1 MAMRLDLDGRVAL
14 VTGAATGIG
23 KACADVLAENG
34 ATVIYSDRDA
44 ERAAETARGKGTP
57 LRLDVAD
64 REGIQ
69 AAVAEATDRFGR
81 IDILVNNAG
90 IGVKA
95 EDRHTIDSFPEK
107 AWDDVLA
114 IDLTGLFLVSKAVI
128 RGMKARRSGAVVNIA
143 SITGIVPLRLQ
154 SPYIAAKAA
163 VINLTRGMAIELATA
178 GVRVNGVAPGSCATE
193 AWHAWM
199 NDPLSQTDGLLE
211 KQVATIPMKR
221 PGTPREMAQG
231 VAFLASDAASYI
243 TGHTLVI
250 DGGWTAGYARDW

>member
-1 MAMRLDLDGRVAL
+1 MQLDLKGKVAL

-23 KACADVLAENG
+23 KACADILAENG
-34 ATVIYSDRDA
+34 AQVIYSDRDLP
-44 ERAAETARGKGTP
+44 RVTETARGKGEA
-57 LRLDVAD
+57 LLLDVAD
-64 REGIQ
+64 RVGVET
-69 AAVAEATDRFGR
+69 AVTRSQEQFGQ

-90 IGVKA
+90 IGVSA
-95 EDRHTIDSFPEK
+95 EDRSTIDAFPEK
-107 AWDDVLA
+107 AWDAVLA
-114 IDLTGLFLVSKAVI
+114 VDLTGLFLVSRAVLK
-128 RGMKARRSGAVVNIA
+128 GMKARRSGAVVNIA

-163 VINLTRGMAIELATA
+163 VINLTRGMAIELATE
-178 GVRVNGVAPGSCATE
+178 GIRVNAVAPGSCATE

-199 NDPLSQTDGLLE
+199 DDPRSQTGGLRD

-231 VAFLASDAASYI
+231 VAFLCSEAASYI

>member
-1 MAMRLDLDGRVAL
+1 MQLDLGGRVAL

-23 KACADVLAENG
+23 KACADILAESG
-34 ATVIYSDRDA
+34 ATVVYSDRDLD
-44 ERAAETARGKGTP
+44 RVTETARGKGEP
-57 LRLDVAD
+57 LLLDVAVRSGVED
-64 REGIQ
+64 GVGQ
-69 AAVAEATDRFGR
+69 VLDRFGQ

-95 EDRHTIDSFPEK
+95 EDRKTIEAFPEK
-107 AWDDVLA
+107 AWDEVLA
-114 IDLTGLFLVSKAVI
+114 IDLTGLFLVSRSVLK
-128 RGMKARRSGAVVNIA
+128 GMKARQTGAVVNIA
-143 SITGIVPLRLQ
+143 SITGIVPLRMQ
-154 SPYIAAKAA
+154 SPYISAKAA
-163 VINLTRGMAIELATA
+163 VINLTRGMAIELATD
-178 GVRVNGVAPGSCATE
+178 GVRVNAVAPGSCSTE

-199 NDPLSQTDGLLE
+199 SDPLSQTDGLRE

-231 VAFLASDAASYI
+231 VAFLCSDAASYI

>member
-1 MAMRLDLDGRVAL
+1 MKLDLEGKVAL

-23 KACADVLAENG
+23 KGCAEVFVENG

-44 ERAAETARGKGTP
+44 DRVEEAAHGKGEA
-57 LRLDVAD
+57 LLMDVAD
-64 REGIQ
+64 RAGIE
-69 AAVAEATDRFGR
+69 AAVTEVFESHGK

-95 EDRHTIDSFPEK
+95 EDRNTIESFPVK
-107 AWDDVLA
+107 AWDEVLA
-114 IDLTGLFLVSKAVI
+114 IDLTGLFLVSRAVT
-128 RGMKARRSGAVVNIA
+128 RGMKERRSGAVVNIA
-143 SITGIVPLRLQ
+143 STTGIAPMRLQ
-154 SPYIAAKAA
+154 SPYVAAKAA
-163 VINLTRGMAIELATA
+163 VINLTRSMAIELAGD

-193 AWHAWM
+193 AWRAWM
-199 NDPLSQTDGLLE
+199 DDPASQADGFKD
-211 KQVATIPMKR
+211 KQMETIPMKR

-231 VAFLASDAASYI
+231 VAFLCSDAASYI

>member
-1 MAMRLDLDGRVAL
+1 MQLDLGGKVAL

-23 KACADVLAENG
+23 KACADLLAENG
-34 ATVIYSDRDA
+34 ARVVYSDRDL
-44 ERAAETARGKGTP
+44 ERVTETARGKGAA
-57 LRLDVAD
+57 LHLDVAD
-64 REGIQ
+64 RQGIE
-69 AAVAEATDRFGR
+69 APVAEVLGRFGQ

-90 IGVKA
+90 IGVRA
-95 EDRHTIDSFPEK
+95 EDRSTIDAFPEK

-114 IDLTGLFLVSKAVI
+114 IDLTGLFLVSRAVLK
-128 RGMKARRSGAVVNIA
+128 GMKTRQSGAVVNIA

-163 VINLTRGMAIELATA
+163 VINLTRGMAIELATE
-178 GVRVNGVAPGSCATE
+178 GVRVNAVAPGSCATE
-193 AWHAWM
+193 QWHAWM
-199 NDPLSQTDGLLE
+199 NNRLSQTDGLLE
-211 KQVATIPMKR
+211 KQMATIPMKR

>member
-1 MAMRLDLDGRVAL
+1 MQLDLGAKVAL

-23 KACADVLAENG
+23 KACADLLAENG
-34 ATVIYSDRDA
+34 ARVVYSDRDLD
-44 ERAAETARGKGTP
+44 RATETARGKGGA
-57 LRLDVAD
+57 LFLDVAD
-64 REGIQ
+64 RAGIQ
-69 AAVAEATDRFGR
+69 PAVDSVLGQFGQ

-90 IGVKA
+90 IGVRA
-95 EDRHTIDSFPEK
+95 EDRSTIDSFPER

-114 IDLTGLFLVSKAVI
+114 IDLTGLFLVSRAVLK
-128 RGMKARRSGAVVNIA
+128 GMKARQSGAVVNIA

-163 VINLTRGMAIELATA
+163 VINLTRGMAIELATD
-178 GVRVNGVAPGSCATE
+178 GIRVNAVAPGSCATE
-193 AWHAWM
+193 QWHAWM
-199 NDPLSQTDGLLE
+199 TNPLSQTDGLLE
-211 KQVATIPMKR
+211 KQMATIPMKR

>member
-1 MAMRLDLDGRVAL
+1 MRLDLNGKVAL

-23 KACADVLAENG
+23 KACADLLTENG
-34 ATVIYSDRDA
+34 ATVIYSDRDLA
-44 ERAAETARGKGTP
+44 RVTATAGDRGHA
-57 LRLDVAD
+57 LRLDVTD
-64 REGIQ
+64 RDGVD
-69 AAVAEATDRFGR
+69 AAVAEVEARLGR

-90 IGVKA
+90 IGVSA
-95 EDRHTIDSFPEK
+95 EDRATIDQFPDR

-114 IDLTGLFLVSKAVI
+114 VDLTGVFSVSRAVL
-128 RGMKARRSGAVVNIA
+128 RGMKARQMGAVVNIA
-143 SITGIVPLRLQ
+143 SVTGLVGLRLQ

-163 VINLTRGMAIELATA
+163 VINLTRGMAIELATH
-178 GVRVNGVAPGSCATE
+178 GIRVNAVAPGSTATE

-199 NDPLSQTDGLLE
+199 NDPRSAASGLSE
-211 KQVATIPMKR
+211 KQMATIPMKR

-231 VAFLASDAASYI
+231 VAFLCSDAASYI

>member
-1 MAMRLDLDGRVAL
+1 MQLAFHGKVAL

-23 KACADVLAENG
+23 KACADLLSESG
-34 ATVIYSDRDA
+34 ATVIYSDRDLS
-44 ERAAETARGKGTP
+44 RVTATAMGKGEP
-57 LRLDVAD
+57 LHLDVAD
-64 REGIQ
+64 RAGVATAI
-69 AAVAEATDRFGR
+69 AAIDTRHGR

-90 IGVKA
+90 IGVRA
-95 EDRHTIDSFPEK
+95 EDRATIDAFPEQ

-114 IDLTGLFLVSKAVI
+114 IDLTGVFLVSKHVI
-128 RGMKARRSGAVVNIA
+128 AGMKARRSGAVVNIA

-163 VINLTRGMAIELATA
+163 VINLTRGMAIELASH
-178 GVRVNGVAPGSCATE
+178 GVRVNAVAPGSTATE
-193 AWHAWM
+193 AWHEWM
-199 NDPLSQTDGLLE
+199 TNPLSQADGLFE
-211 KQVATIPMKR
+211 KQMATIPMQR

>member
-44 ERAAETARGKGTP
+44 ERVAVTARGKGTP
-57 LRLDVAD
+57 LCLDVAD
-64 REGIQ
+64 RAGIQ
-69 AAVAEATDRFGR
+69 AAVAEAQDRFGW

-95 EDRHTIDSFPEK
+95 EDRNTIDNFPER

-114 IDLTGLFLVSKAVI
+114 VDLTGLFLVSKAVI

-163 VINLTRGMAIELATA
+163 VINLTRGMAIELATE

>member
-1 MAMRLDLDGRVAL
+1 MRLDLNGKVAL

-34 ATVIYSDRDA
+34 AAVVYSDRDLP
-44 ERAAETARGKGTP
+44 RATETAQGKGHP
-57 LRLDVAD
+57 LLLDVAD
-64 REGIQ
+64 RAGVGD
-69 AAVAEATDRFGR
+69 AVADALARFGQ

-90 IGVKA
+90 IGVSA
-95 EDRHTIDSFPEK
+95 EDRKTIEAFPERS
-107 AWDDVLA
+107 WDEVLA
-114 IDLTGLFLVSKAVI
+114 IDLTGVFLVSKAVI
-128 RGMKARRSGAVVNIA
+128 KGMKARQTGAVVNIA
-143 SITGIVPLRLQ
+143 SVTGMVGLRMQ

-163 VINLTRGMAIELATA
+163 VINLTRGMAIELATD
-178 GVRVNGVAPGSCATE
+178 GIRVNAVAPGSCATE
-193 AWHAWM
+193 AWHDWM
-199 NDPLSQTDGLLE
+199 NDPRSQSGGLRD

-231 VAFLASDAASYI
+231 VAFLCSDAASYI

>member
-1 MAMRLDLDGRVAL
+1 MAQDFHDKVAL

-23 KACADVLAENG
+23 RACADLLAERG
-34 ATVIYSDRDA
+34 AIVIYSDRDVPRA
-44 ERAAETARGKGTP
+44 TEAAEGKGEP

-64 REGIQ
+64 RAGVGS
-69 AAVAEATDRFGR
+69 AVATALARHGR

-90 IGVKA
+90 IGVRA
-95 EDRHTIDSFPEK
+95 EDRATIDSFPEA

-114 IDLTGLFLVSKAVI
+114 IDLTGLFLVSKAVLS
-128 RGMKARRSGAVVNIA
+128 GMRARRAGVVVNIA

-163 VINLTRGMAIELATA
+163 VINLTRGMAIELATE
-178 GVRVNGVAPGSCATE
+178 GIRVNAVAPGSCATE
-193 AWHAWM
+193 AWHDWM
-199 NDPLSQTDGLLE
+199 RNPQSQAGGLLE
-211 KQVATIPMKR
+211 KQMATIPMQR
-221 PGTPREMAQG
+221 PGTPREMAEG
-231 VAFLASDAASYI
+231 VAFLASPAASYI